1 MIFLPLLSD
10 VGVWKKKLEPDKMDG
25 MALKC
30 VCDHFFNFQLNYTRP
45 LVASQVLV
53 SVIAIII
60 TTTKRIT
67 DGEPSALGD
76 STGPG

>member
-1 MIFLPLLSD
+1 
-10 VGVWKKKLEPDKMDG
+10 MDG
-25 MALKC
+25 MVIKC
-30 VCDHFFNFQLNYTRP
+30 VFDRFCTFQLNYARP
-45 LVASQVLV
+45 LMASQVLV